1 MSAAHSAAPRGAV
14 LNLLRRLHFYIGLF
28 VAPFIFVAALS
39 GTLYVLTPQL
49 ENLIYAD
56 ALTAHPQGNAQ
67 PLSAQISAA
76 RAYAG
81 EKQHIYAV
89 RPAPRATDTTR
100 VQFSDASLGASQ
112 SRAVFI
118 DPYSLKVTGDMT
130 VYGTSGVLP
139 LRTTLDLLHSSLLLG
154 DFGRNYSELAAS
166 WLWVAALGGVVLWL
180 GTRPKRKLK
189 RARSGFAF
197 SRHWHITLGL
207 TLVLGLVFFS
217 VTGLT
222 WSQWAGN
229 NIDRWRTELNWLTP
243 QVNTSL
249 SGDAAATPADPH
261 ADHHSMPGMPDM
273 DMSDMDMS
281 KMSMSSMAK
290 PVAQPVKPMPNNQ
303 PDGDWDRVLNA
314 ARQDGLSASKLELR
328 QPKSADKAWA
338 VTEIDRSWPTRV
350 DAVSVNPQDFTI
362 VDHVYFAQFPLV
374 AKLTRWG
381 VDAHMGVLF
390 GLPNQLLLAF
400 FGLGLC
406 TMIVLG
412 YRMWWSRRPKQI
424 EASPAQTLTE
434 TWLAIPHYSKGTC
447 LILALALGYALP
459 VMGVSLLAFVLV
471 DILRWRK
478 QQRVPMTEAEILAS
492 QQSPLGIIRARFTVK
507 RKEMRYFLR
516 GVCILALIVGTV
528 MSNAIIGGV
537 IDQYGIPF
545 SHWSLT
551 MYITQGLMIALYSSV
566 FTALMSIPL
575 WYFFLGESDP
585 QGK

>member
-28 VAPFIFVAALS
+28 VAPFISVAALS

-56 ALTAHPQGNAQ
+56 ALTAQPQGDAQ
-67 PLSAQISAA
+67 PLSAQIHAA

-89 RPAPRATDTTR
+89 RPAPSATDTTR

-112 SRAVFI
+112 SRAIFI
-118 DPYSLKVTGDMT
+118 DPYSLKVKGDMT

-139 LRTTLDLLHSSLLLG
+139 LRTTIDLLHSSLLLG
-154 DFGRNYSELAAS
+154 DMGRNYSELAAS
-166 WLWVAALGGVVLWL
+166 WLWVAALGGVLLWL

-189 RARSGFAF
+189 PARTGFAF

-207 TLVLGLVFFS
+207 TLLLGLLFFS

-222 WSQWAGN
+222 WSQWAGG

-243 QVNTSL
+243 QVNTALNS
-249 SGDAAATPADPH
+249 DAPATPADPH

-273 DMSDMDMS
+273 DMSSMPMS
-281 KMSMSSMAK
+281 AMTK
-290 PVAQPVKPMPNNQ
+290 PVPQPAKSMPNNL
-303 PDGDWDRVLNA
+303 PDSDWDRVLSA
-314 ARQDGLSASKLELR
+314 ARQDGISATKLELR
-328 QPKSADKAWA
+328 QPRSADKAWT
-338 VTEIDRSWPTRV
+338 VTEIDRSWPTQV
-350 DAVSVNPQDFTI
+350 DAVSVNPDSFAI
-362 VDHVYFAQFPLV
+362 VDHVYFDRFPLV

-390 GLPNQLLLAF
+390 GLPNQLILAL

-406 TMIVLG
+406 SMIVLG
-412 YRMWWSRRPKQI
+412 YRMWWIRRPK
-424 EASPAQTLTE
+424 EAEANPAQTLTE
-434 TWLAIPHYSKGTC
+434 TWLALPHYSKGTC
-447 LILALALGYALP
+447 LIVALALGYALP

-478 QQRVPMTEAEILAS
+478 QQRVPMTEAEILAA

-507 RKEMRYFLR
+507 RKEMRNYLR
-516 GVCILALIVGTV
+516 GLFILALIVGTV

-545 SHWSLT
+545 SHWTLT
-551 MYITQGLMIALYSSV
+551 MYLTQGFMIALYTTV
-566 FTALMSIPL
+566 FTALTSIPL
-575 WYFFLGESDP
+575 WYFFLGEKDDSH
-585 QGK
+585 G

>member
-49 ENLIYAD
+49 ENLVYAD
-56 ALTAHPQGNAQ
+56 ALTVQPHGTAQ
-67 PLSAQISAA
+67 PLSAQITAA

-81 EKQHIYAV
+81 DKQHIYAV
-89 RPAPRATDTTR
+89 RPAPGATDTTR
-100 VQFSDASLGASQ
+100 VQFSDGALGASQ

-118 DPYSLKVTGDMT
+118 DPYSLAVKGDMT

-154 DFGRNYSELAAS
+154 DPGRNYSELAAS
-166 WLWVAALGGVVLWL
+166 WLWVAALGGVLLWL
-180 GTRPKRKLK
+180 GTRPKRQRKPV
-189 RARSGFAF
+189 RSGFAF

-207 TLVLGLVFFS
+207 VLLTGLLFFS

-222 WSQWAGN
+222 WSQWAGA
-229 NIDRWRTELNWLTP
+229 NIDKMRTELNWLTP

-249 SGDAAATPADPH
+249 DGDAPAAPADPH
-261 ADHHSMPGMPDM
+261 ADHHSMPGM
-273 DMSDMDMS
+273 DMSG
-281 KMSMSSMAK
+281 MSMSAMTQPA
-290 PVAQPVKPMPNNQ
+290 AQAPKAVTANAA
-303 PDGDWDRVLNA
+303 DGDWDRVLNV
-314 ARQDGLSASKLELR
+314 ARENGIDATKLELR
-328 QPKSADKAWA
+328 QPKRDGQAWT
-338 VTEIDRSWPTRV
+338 VTEIDRSWPTQV
-350 DAVSVNPQDFTI
+350 DAVSINPQSFAV
-362 VDHVYFAQFPLV
+362 VDHVWFDRFPLV

-390 GLPNQLLLAF
+390 GVANQLLLAL

-406 TMIVLG
+406 GMIVLG
-412 YRMWWSRRPKQI
+412 YRMWWIRRPKGV
-424 EASPAQTLTE
+424 EASPAQTLTAG
-434 TWLAIPHYSKGTC
+434 WLALPLYAKGVC
-447 LILALALGYALP
+447 LALAVALGYALP
-459 VMGVSLLAFVLV
+459 VMGISLLAFVLV
-471 DILRWRK
+471 DILRWRR
-478 QQRVPMTEAEILAS
+478 QQRAPMSEAEILAA

-516 GVCILALIVGTV
+516 GLFVLALVVGTV

-551 MYITQGLMIALYSSV
+551 MYLTQGFMIALYTMV
-566 FTALMSIPL
+566 FTGLMSIPL
-575 WYFFLGESDP
+575 WYFFLGEKDDSR
-585 QGK
+585 G